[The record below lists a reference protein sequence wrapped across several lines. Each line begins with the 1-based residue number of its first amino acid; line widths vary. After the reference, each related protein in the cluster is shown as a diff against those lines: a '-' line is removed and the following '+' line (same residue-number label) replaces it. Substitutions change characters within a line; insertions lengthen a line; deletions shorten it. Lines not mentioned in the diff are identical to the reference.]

1 MVLDN
6 PSSGIIN
13 IEFINAFNCSK
24 LVGYSVLQEFVGYL
38 KSQERDGLPTPPLH
52 KKNTLHFCFE
62 VFKEQRYCKNNSVKA
77 NTKLASNLGLG
88 YLKSEDIVRVTFSST

>member
-38 KSQERDGLPTPPLH
+38 KSQEGDGLPPHPFT
-52 KKNTLHFCFE
+52 KNI
-62 VFKEQRYCKNNSVKA
+62 RSDSV
-77 NTKLASNLGLG
+77 LG
-88 YLKSEDIVRVTFSST
+88 YLKNKGIVGIALQNQRAIMIDSKQIKFE